1 MVPRH
6 PASAAYRGSVNDLE
20 ARLLRVEAEAA
31 IVRLKARYSRFSD
44 DGYDADGIAGL
55 FVPDGV
61 WDGGELFGRA
71 EGVQAIRAHFAQAA
85 ARIPWAL
92 HFILNPIIDVHP
104 DGRSATGSWYLW
116 QPCVRQRSFGPV
128 QSWLAGTYDDTYE
141 LTADGWRFRSVRVS
155 ARWLE
160 APPSPSR

>member
-1 MVPRH
+1 
-6 PASAAYRGSVNDLE
+6 LQ
-20 ARLLRVEAEAA
+20 AEAD
-31 IVRLKARYSRFSD
+31 IVRLKARYARFAD

-71 EGVQAIRAHFAQAA
+71 EGVDAIRAHFAHAA

-92 HFILNPIIDVHP
+92 HYTLNPLIDVHA
-104 DGRSATGSWYLW
+104 DGRSANGSWYLW
-116 QPCVRQRSFGPV
+116 QPCIRQRSTGPV
-128 QSWLAGTYDDTYE
+128 QSWLAGTYADTYE
-141 LTADGWRFRSVRVS
+141 LTEDGWRFRTVTVT

-160 APPSPSR
+160 SPPASLP